1 MKYVIVT
8 ANWLIEKGFVIQP
21 EWRKSLDGIK
31 VILHYNKVEP
41 VITEEDVIPTYESDS
56 IELHNILN
64 SPEWKEEDN
73 TSNL

>member
-8 ANWLIEKGFVIQP
+8 ANWLIEKGFAIQP
-21 EWRKSLDGIK
+21 EWRKSLDGQS
-31 VILHYNKVEP
+31 VILHYDKIKP
-41 VITEEDVIPTYESDS
+41 VITKQDIIPTYESDS
-56 IELHNILN
+56 QELQRILN

>member
-1 MKYVIVT
+1 MMYTIVT
-8 ANWLIEKGFVIQP
+8 VNWLIEKGFVIQP
-21 EWRKSLDGIK
+21 EWRKSLDGQS
-31 VILHYNKVEP
+31 VILHYDKIKP

-56 IELHNILN
+56 QELQRILN